1 MEKRQIADGCGVFV
15 NGEWQVKNLKFL
27 TEFMRQTGLTTG
39 DVAKAVGLL
48 RNSVTRW
55 FMVDDTSLSKVI
67 KVAEHFGYDF
77 IISYT
82 VPMNEIAGTNL
93 TIETPASPVKDHS
106 KRIDFVRE
114 AMKKAGI
121 TNEALAKKLGVIR
134 NTIQLWFRKDDMSF
148 RYIYEIAEAY
158 GWKVNITFKL
168 KKNGSVLS
176 AQFIAVN
183 SPFNSKN

>member
-1 MEKRQIADGCGVFV
+1 MEKRQLADGCGVFV

-55 FMVDDTSLSKVI
+55 LMVDDTNLSKVI
-67 KVAEHFGYDF
+67 KVAEYFGYDF

-93 TIETPASPVKDHS
+93 TIETPVSPVKEHV
-106 KRIDFVRE
+106 KRTDFVRE
-114 AMKKAGI
+114 AMRKACI
-121 TNEALAKKLGVIR
+121 TNKELAQKLGVIR
-134 NTIQLWFRKDDMSF
+134 NTIQLWFRKDDISI

-158 GWKVNITFKL
+158 GWKVNITFRL
-168 KKNGSVLS
+168 KEIN
-176 AQFIAVN
+176 
-183 SPFNSKN
+183 